1 MKKRIVVATMV
12 ALMGV
17 GGYHGNR
24 SMTRSNAGESDLL
37 LANIEALARDEIS
50 MPCITGIRYTGDFSI
65 VKYCATCSLYYG
77 YSPEGTYALC

>member
-17 GGYHGNR
+17 GGYHGHR

-37 LANIEALARDEIS
+37 LANAEALARDEIS
-50 MPCITGIRYTGDFSI
+50 MPCVTGIGYTGDFSA
-65 VKYCATCSLYYG
+65 VKYCSTCSLYYG
-77 YSPEGTYALC
+77 YSPEGTYALS